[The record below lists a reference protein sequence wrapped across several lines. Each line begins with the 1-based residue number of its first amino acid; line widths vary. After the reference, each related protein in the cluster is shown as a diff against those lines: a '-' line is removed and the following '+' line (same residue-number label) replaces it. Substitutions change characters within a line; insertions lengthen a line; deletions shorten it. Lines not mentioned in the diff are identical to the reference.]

1 MEWIS
6 VNVNLPKMHD
16 EKNDEYDVK
25 GSEPVLVFCTSG
37 RMVVA
42 EYRTFDGVN
51 YWCGDDILSRNENV
65 THWMPL
71 PEPPK
76 R

>member
-25 GSEPVLVFCTSG
+25 ESKPVLTFCTSG
-37 RMVVA
+37 RIAVA
-42 EYRTFDGVN
+42 EYRAFDGMT
-51 YWCGDDILSRNENV
+51 YWCGYDMLNENV